1 LKGAPEHNPVISYGW
16 IKKGEDF
23 EVLTHNSY
31 RLNINGA
38 VDVEKLRRLYGV
50 FTKLP
55 LKIKFAAYMDNL
67 KAVLG

>member
-38 VDVEKLRRLYGV
+38 VDVEKKGHL
-50 FTKLP
+50 
-55 LKIKFAAYMDNL
+55 
-67 KAVLG
+67 